1 MAETTRIYTVEV
13 TTITK
18 GATVSKEEGAV
29 ALKECLKESFGAD
42 DVVVTK
48 VQDFVMG
55 EDTKDE

>member
-18 GATVSKEEGAV
+18 GETASKEEGAA

-42 DVVVTK
+42 DVVVTN